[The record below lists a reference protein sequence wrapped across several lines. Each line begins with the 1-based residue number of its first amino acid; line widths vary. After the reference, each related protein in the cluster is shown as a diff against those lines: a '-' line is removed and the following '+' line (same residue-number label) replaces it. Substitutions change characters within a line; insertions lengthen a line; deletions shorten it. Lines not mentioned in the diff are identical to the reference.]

1 MTVWKHLQKQSFT
14 SEQPCV
20 LKDYL
25 ALEQETAELFINEVL
40 LSKER
45 HSWFIFHVVFKPK
58 FLIGLLFCAG
68 IHMFNK

>member
-1 MTVWKHLQKQSFT
+1 MGISMSDCLET
-14 SEQPCV
+14 SAETKFYKWTALF

-45 HSWFIFHVVFKPK
+45 HSWFIFHGVFKP
-58 FLIGLLFCAG
+58 
-68 IHMFNK
+68 

>member
-45 HSWFIFHVVFKPK
+45 HS
-58 FLIGLLFCAG
+58 
-68 IHMFNK
+68 